1 MNIMDE
7 IKASFKT
14 GSTLTRLIYVNL
26 GVFLLIQIS
35 MIFLHLFN
43 SGEVLYEAINWL
55 GVPWDLHTLITRP
68 WTIITYMFVHE
79 NFLHILFNLLWL
91 YWFGKI
97 FLSYLSERQ
106 LLSVYILGGIAGA
119 LLYIIS
125 YNIFPGLYQQNP
137 AAIAIGASAAI
148 MAIVIAIGTLVP
160 DYKIYIVFLG
170 PVKIIYVALA
180 GFILSSLLDF
190 SVNTGGKIAHIGG
203 AAFGYLFTIRYKNGK
218 DFTMGFS
225 RFIDKILYMFR
236 PRNNMRVTHKRTV
249 TDDLEYNRMKME
261 KQKEIDRILDKI
273 SKKGYDSLTAEEK
286 ETLFKMN
293 Q

>member
-14 GSTLTRLIYVNL
+14 GSALTRLIYINL
-26 GVFLLIQIS
+26 AVFLLLQAIMIIS
-35 MIFLHLFN
+35 RLFN
-43 SGEVLYEAINWL
+43 TSNLIYQAVIWL
-55 GVPWDLHTLITRP
+55 GVPANLSILVTRP
-68 WTIITYMFVHE
+68 WTILTYMFVHE

-97 FLSYLSERQ
+97 FLSYLSEKQ
-106 LLSVYILGGIAGA
+106 LLSVYLLGGISGA
-119 LLYIIS
+119 LLYVLS
-125 YNIFPGLYQQNP
+125 YNIFPGLSLDNS
-137 AAIAIGASAAI
+137 ASVAIGASAAI

-180 GFILSSLLDF
+180 GFILSSLLNF
-190 SVNTGGKIAHIGG
+190 SDNTGGKIAHIGG
-203 AAFGYLFTIRYKNGK
+203 AAFGYLFTVRYKNGK

-225 RFIDKILYMFR
+225 RFIDKFLYMFR
-236 PRNNMRVTHKRTV
+236 SRKKMRVTHKQPV
-249 TDDLEYNRMKME
+249 TDDLEYNRIKLE

-286 ETLFKMN
+286 ETLFRMN
-293 Q
+293 K

>member
-1 MNIMDE
+1 MNILDE

-43 SGEVLYEAINWL
+43 AGDVMYRIITWI
-55 GVPWDLHTLITRP
+55 GVPWDLPTLISRP
-68 WTIITYMFVHE
+68 WTILTYMFVHQ

-97 FLSYLSERQ
+97 FLSYLTERQ
-106 LLSVYILGGIAGA
+106 LLSVYLLGGIAGA
-119 LLYIIS
+119 LLYILS
-125 YNIFPGLYQQNP
+125 YNIFPGLNKEIP
-137 AAIAIGASAAI
+137 GMVAIGASASI

-160 DYKIYIVFLG
+160 DYKIYVVFIG

-203 AAFGYLFTIRYKNGK
+203 AAFGYLFTVRYKNGR

-225 RFIDKILYMFR
+225 RFIDRIIYMFR
-236 PRNNMRVTHKRTV
+236 PRKKMRVTHKRPV
-249 TDDLEYNRMKME
+249 TDDIEYNRMKME
-261 KQKEIDRILDKI
+261 KQKEVDRILDKI

-286 ETLFKMN
+286 ETLFRMGK
-293 Q
+293 

>member
-7 IKASFKT
+7 IRASFKT
-14 GSTLTRLIYVNL
+14 GSILTRLIYVNL

-43 SGEVLYEAINWL
+43 AGGYIDEAVIWL
-55 GVPWDLHTLITRP
+55 GVPWNLHILITRP

-79 NFLHILFNLLWL
+79 GFLHILFNLLWL

-106 LLSVYILGGIAGA
+106 LLSVYLLGGIAGA

-125 YNIFPGLYQQNP
+125 YNIFPGLNHSNP
-137 AAIAIGASAAI
+137 TSIAIGASAAI

-160 DYKIYIVFLG
+160 DNKIYIVFLG
-170 PVKIIYVALA
+170 PVKILYVALA
-180 GFILSSLLDF
+180 GFVLSSLIDF

-203 AAFGYLFTIRYKNGK
+203 AAFGYLFTLRYKSGR

-225 RFIDKILYMFR
+225 QFIDKFFYIFR
-236 PRNNMRVTHKRTV
+236 PRKKMRVTHKKPAS
-249 TDDLEYNRMKME
+249 DDLEYNRMKIE

-273 SKKGYDSLTAEEK
+273 SQKGYDSLTSEEK
-286 ETLFKMN
+286 EILFRMN
-293 Q
+293 K

>member
-14 GSTLTRLIYVNL
+14 GSTLTRLIYINL
-26 GVFLLIQIS
+26 GVFLLLQVS

-43 SGEVLYEAINWL
+43 LGDYMYQTLRWL
-55 GVPWDLHTLITRP
+55 GVPASLPTLITRP

-91 YWFGKI
+91 YWFGRI
-97 FLSYLSERQ
+97 FLAHLSEKQ
-106 LLSVYILGGIAGA
+106 LLSVYLLGGIVGA
-119 LLYIIS
+119 LLYIAS
-125 YNIFPGLYQQNP
+125 YNIFPGLIQQSQVSF
-137 AAIAIGASAAI
+137 AIGASAAI

-160 DYKIYIVFLG
+160 DHKIYIVFLG

-180 GFILSSLLDF
+180 GFILSSLIDF

-203 AAFGYLFTIRYKNGK
+203 AAFGYLFTLRYKNGK

-225 RFIDKILYMFR
+225 RFIDRILYFFR
-236 PRNNMRVTHKRTV
+236 PRQKMRVTHKANLN
-249 TDDLEYNRMKME
+249 DDLEYNRVKVE
-261 KQKEIDRILDKI
+261 KQKELDRILDKI

-286 ETLFKMN
+286 ETLFRMN
-293 Q
+293 K